1 MDIAERIKKKVEIEA
16 VSSQSSPARTIS
28 LYAREVFKYEL
39 IKY

>member
-1 MDIAERIKKKVEIEA
+1 MDIAERIRKEVEREA
-16 VSSQSSPARTIS
+16 VSSQLSAARTIS